1 MSIFNSF
8 LQKTLY
14 IAVVLFYALS
24 GNGQSPLNNTWEI
37 TSQTLTQK
45 WELDEESR
53 KGTFR
58 IQSYKPIYISLARWS
73 SSPNTDPYSENPD
86 YTSMDTVNLNSFEA
100 KFQISLK
107 SKLWQGIFGDY
118 GDLWAGFTQTAYW
131 QIYNNEISRPFR
143 ELNYEPELM
152 LVFPMRMQALGFDLR
167 LLGGGF
173 NHQSNGKD
181 LPQSRSWNRIFFN
194 AAFER
199 DGWQINLK
207 PWIRIPDNDDDQNPE
222 ISNYIGRAEI
232 NVSYQ
237 FKKQTVYAVI
247 KQPFNSLNRGSLQ
260 LNYVFPVKAN
270 LRFHL
275 QVFTGYGE
283 TLIDYNHKQTTVGLG
298 ISFFDW

>member
-1 MSIFNSF
+1 MSISNSL
-8 LQKTLY
+8 LQKTLF
-14 IAVVLFYALS
+14 ITFILFHSLS

-45 WELDEESR
+45 WELDSTSR

-73 SSPNTDPYSENPD
+73 SSPNTDPYSENPA
-86 YTSMDTVNLNSFEA
+86 YTSTDTVNLNNFEA

-118 GDLWAGFTQTAYW
+118 GDLWAGFTQTAHW
-131 QIYNNEISRPFR
+131 QVYNTEISRPFR

-152 LVFPMRMQALGFDLR
+152 LVFPMRMSLFGFDLR

-181 LPQSRSWNRIFFN
+181 LPQSRSWNRVFVN

-199 DGWQINLK
+199 NGWQINLK
-207 PWIRIPDNDDDQNPE
+207 PWIRIPDSDDQNPE

-237 FKKQTVYAVI
+237 IDKQVIYAVI
-247 KQPFNSLNRGSLQ
+247 KQPFNSLNKGSLE

-270 LRFHL
+270 LRFNL